1 MWCHL
6 LTFKQKGLVPEK
18 MNLPTLGEIDE
29 VRLAGLRPTVVACL
43 IYKKKVL
50 LVFKKKYHH
59 WLMPQGGVENGEN
72 LQKALLREVK
82 EELGTKFAQQLKSIQ
97 PILLT
102 QDSLE
107 FRESDFNARD
117 LISDAGEKLEMQGKY
132 YYFLAVPIVEASLDT
147 RKSEFDQVI
156 WANYHKAQQI
166 IETVYLQNKKIIL
179 QKSINFLKEQG
190 LIE

>member
-1 MWCHL
+1 MA
-6 LTFKQKGLVPEK
+6 K
-18 MNLPTLGEIDE
+18 LPTIWEIDQ
-29 VRLAGLRPTVVACL
+29 VRQAGFRPTVVACL

-59 WLMPQGGVENGEN
+59 WLMPQGGIENGEN
-72 LQKALLREVK
+72 LENALVREVK
-82 EELGTKFAQQLKSIQ
+82 EELGARFALQLKSIQ

-107 FRESDFNARD
+107 FKEPEQGSRD
-117 LISDAGEKLEMQGKY
+117 LLNDAGQKLEMVGKH
-132 YYFLAVPIVEASLDT
+132 YYFLVVPITKASLDT
-147 RKSEFDQVI
+147 KKSEFDQVV

-179 QKSINFLKEQG
+179 QKSINFLKEEG